1 MLFITF
7 LSCSKEQ
14 KLENLNGIFSETEFQ
29 ELNFLLQD
37 FDNILIDESQT
48 YSTKIAYW
56 EFSQRVVEN
65 NSVPIINGIDSLGQ
79 SVLKYKVFDKIW
91 WKYKDSELN
100 TVKYN
105 FADKSNYLEYLKL
118 VGKKSDFI
126 NDYAERLESAND
138 LVPSVVAGFA
148 RNIKKTDLENENIR
162 LIFAIHYLT
171 LLNR

>member
-1 MLFITF
+1 MA
-7 LSCSKEQ
+7 
-14 KLENLNGIFSETEFQ
+14 NLNGIFTETEFR

-37 FDNILIDESQT
+37 FDNLLINESQT

-56 EFSQRVVEN
+56 EFTQRVVED

-91 WKYKDSELN
+91 WKYKDSELK

-105 FADKSNYLEYLKL
+105 FADKSKYLEYLKL
-118 VGKKSDFI
+118 VGKESDLI
-126 NDYAERLESAND
+126 KDYAERLESAND
-138 LVPSVVAGFA
+138 LVPSVIAGFS
-148 RNIKKTDLENENIR
+148 RNIKKNDLENENIR